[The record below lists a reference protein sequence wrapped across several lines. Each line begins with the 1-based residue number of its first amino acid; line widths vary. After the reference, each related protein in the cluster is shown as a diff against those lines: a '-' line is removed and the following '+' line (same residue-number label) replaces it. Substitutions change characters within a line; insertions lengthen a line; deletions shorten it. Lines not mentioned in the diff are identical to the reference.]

1 MSTVLA
7 LETEFI
13 DWRRFL
19 LAAAQP
25 WPPASK
31 MDLLLTLERCREVDT
46 TLSGRLTQDEFEQVW
61 PFSLRRFKS
70 YDHFVLH
77 NKQCHR
83 KVLLCS
89 FHLNGNTLGF
99 YPRTRMLKPP
109 CIVLNSSISLTKLKA
124 RTTLPSVI
132 DNTAWNYCSA
142 VFTWITR
149 SHSFSR

>member
-70 YDHFVLH
+70 YNHFVL
-77 NKQCHR
+77 
-83 KVLLCS
+83 KVLLSS
-89 FHLNGNTLGF
+89 FHLNSNTLGF
-99 YPRTRMLKPP
+99 YPRTQMLKPP
-109 CIVLNSSISLTKLKA
+109 SIVLAFNSSTSLAKLKA
-124 RTTLPSVI
+124 KTTLPSVI
-132 DNTAWNYCSA
+132 DNTAGNYCSA

>member
-46 TLSGRLTQDEFEQVW
+46 TLSGRLTQDEFEQV
-61 PFSLRRFKS
+61 
-70 YDHFVLH
+70 
-77 NKQCHR
+77 
-83 KVLLCS
+83 
-89 FHLNGNTLGF
+89 
-99 YPRTRMLKPP
+99 
-109 CIVLNSSISLTKLKA
+109 
-124 RTTLPSVI
+124 
-132 DNTAWNYCSA
+132 
-142 VFTWITR
+142 
-149 SHSFSR
+149 